1 MDRTVF
7 KKYVIECPPLISE
20 DKKTEDFKNLVDNSF
35 NISHLDNLSVLN
47 KARDL
52 KIDIMIDLMGYTS
65 QPRIELFKNRM
76 AKIQVIWLGYCNT
89 SGLKNMDY
97 IISDPNLIMP
107 EEQKLYAEKVIYLPQ
122 IWNCHSGFD
131 FKRDPNPPHSK
142 K

>member
-1 MDRTVF
+1 MF
-7 KKYVIECPPLISE
+7 LNNPKE

-65 QPRIELFKNRM
+65 EPRLELFKNRM

-89 SGLKNMDY
+89 SGLKEYGLHNIRPQFNHARGTK
-97 IISDPNLIMP
+97 II
-107 EEQKLYAEKVIYLPQ
+107 
-122 IWNCHSGFD
+122 C
-131 FKRDPNPPHSK
+131 
-142 K
+142 